1 MIRPALTVTATE
13 SAYDDVTERCQTDL
27 TLRPLKPLKNK
38 VNRAIPRQHGNA
50 RAHGRQTGDHQEP
63 IMLETLLM
71 AGLLVSVPASLPVWS
86 YSRRWGFKISL
97 VLGVV
102 VLALLILS
110 VADPNF

>member
-1 MIRPALTVTATE
+1 VIDPEKEYAMF
-13 SAYDDVTERCQTDL
+13 
-27 TLRPLKPLKNK
+27 
-38 VNRAIPRQHGNA
+38 
-50 RAHGRQTGDHQEP
+50 
-63 IMLETLLM
+63 ETLLM
-71 AGLLVSVPASLPVWS
+71 AGLLVCVPASLPVWP